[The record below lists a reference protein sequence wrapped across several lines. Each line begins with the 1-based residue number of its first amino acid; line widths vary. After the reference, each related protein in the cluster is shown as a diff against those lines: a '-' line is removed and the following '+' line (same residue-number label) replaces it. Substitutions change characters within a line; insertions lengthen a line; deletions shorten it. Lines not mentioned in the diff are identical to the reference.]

1 MTVNA
6 NSIVQHVFKMK
17 NGVIINVSASVTS
30 IIRAKRII
38 VGILAHMFVRIVG
51 I

>member
-6 NSIVQHVFKMK
+6 NLIVQHVFKMK
-17 NGVIINVSASVTS
+17 NRVIINVCASVTS
-30 IIRAKRII
+30 IIRAKKII
-38 VGILAHMFVRIVG
+38 VGIQAHVFVRIVG